1 MACLLGLPQ
10 HRFALCSVHLC
21 HCRPGQSAMSAVHNR
36 QDRLQIAQQLRSTRR
51 CWSFRLRSPLR
62 FEEQIGCI
70 EDALASR
77 RRAIAPGG
85 IQLSGLPRFAVI
97 LCEYCGHPSAVL
109 QVDAGRRH
117 QKLHRHMCADLTLPN
132 LLLDRFR

>member
-10 HRFALCSVHLC
+10 HRFALRSVHLY
-21 HCRPGQSAMSAVHNR
+21 HRRAGQSAMSAVHNR
-36 QDRLQIAQQLRSTRR
+36 HYHLQIAQQLRRAHRR
-51 CWSFRLRSPLR
+51 LGLRLRLPLR
-62 FEEQIGCI
+62 FEEQIRWI
-70 EDALASR
+70 EDALADR
-77 RRAIAPGG
+77 DRAIAPGG

-97 LCEYCGHPSAVL
+97 LCEDCGHPLAVL

-117 QKLHRHMCADLTLPN
+117 QKPHRHMRADLALPY